1 MISWESQVPRRVLIK
16 NSIKTEHIEAGVA
29 LHALNKGWRD
39 DSHPSG
45 LREGCFRTRQGKRA
59 VVPTKAEL
67 KMRWYQ
73 GAGAKGSG
81 PSVVAPVL
89 RPTARQGL
97 CSQVDRQAPTL
108 PRRLSPVVPVV
119 LALST
124 AVKAELQTVECFRA
138 PRSMRLTGDLH
149 WHLASL
155 VPFLKGSLSY
165 QLLSP
170 IPPPEGTCS
179 VRESGTFPFP
189 FHSW

>member
-1 MISWESQVPRRVLIK
+1 
-16 NSIKTEHIEAGVA
+16 
-29 LHALNKGWRD
+29 
-39 DSHPSG
+39 
-45 LREGCFRTRQGKRA
+45 
-59 VVPTKAEL
+59 
-67 KMRWYQ
+67 MRWYQ